1 MLVHYTVMYFYVLL
15 MLNNEFSLEKV
26 LNSENNINQ
35 K

>member
-1 MLVHYTVMYFYVLL
+1 MLIHYRVMYFYVLL

-26 LNSENNINQ
+26 LNSQNNINQ